1 MREVIQQFFSRR
13 FLSSLVVLA
22 AITFSGLASA
32 QSTITYEMA
41 EQAMAA
47 ALAEARANDWNLTIV
62 IADAEGLPVMIHR
75 MDGASPRS
83 YTIALAKAKVV
94 TETGLLTGEYGRLLR
109 EGEIEEVEGGVTF
122 AGGVPVM
129 LNGERIGAITSSGAR
144 GSEDEQV
151 SLAAAAA
158 IGD

>member
-1 MREVIQQFFSRR
+1 MIRQLVSAA
-13 FLSSLVVLA
+13 LVSCSLLA
-22 AITFSGLASA
+22 SGLSLA
-32 QSTITYEMA
+32 QDAPSTILDYNMA
-41 EQAMAA
+41 HRAMTA
-47 ALAEARANDWNLTIV
+47 ALEEARANGWNLTIV
-62 IADAEGLPVMIHR
+62 VADHTGMPVMLHR

-83 YTIALAKAKVV
+83 YDIALAKVKVV
-94 TETGLLTGEYGRLLR
+94 TETGLFSGEYGRRLNA
-109 EGEIEEVEGGVTF
+109 GEIAEVEGGVTF

-151 SLAAAAA
+151 SLAGAAA